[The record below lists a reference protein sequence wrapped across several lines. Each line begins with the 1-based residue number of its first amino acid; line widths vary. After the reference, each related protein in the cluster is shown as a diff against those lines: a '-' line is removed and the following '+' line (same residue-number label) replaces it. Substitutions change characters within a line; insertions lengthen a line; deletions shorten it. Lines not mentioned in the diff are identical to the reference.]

1 MNKIKEFL
9 KEYKIFFIVIIIAY
23 AVFNIKLPYYVLAP
37 GGIIPID
44 DRIETESKNDTDGS
58 INLLYVTEYDGNVSS
73 LLLSLFMK
81 NWDVEK
87 LEKVRLSNETP
98 EELHER
104 NKIMLDNSIQ
114 NAIFV
119 AYNAAGKEIEITGKK
134 NVIIGTTENNGL
146 KIGDEIISVDNI
158 EVDNINTIKNVINNT
173 EVGESI
179 KLMVERDN
187 KELEFDIP
195 VTLKNNMKIIG
206 VVMVTNY
213 EYELE
218 PDIDINFRK
227 SEGGS
232 SGGVMMAVSIYNAIT
247 ESDITK
253 GFNIAGTGTV
263 DIDGNV
269 GEIDGVKYK
278 IMGAVKNDIDIVFVP
293 SGNYEEAID
302 TKKSNNYDIEIVSID
317 TFDDVINYLENYKNS

>member
-1 MNKIKEFL
+1 MNKVKNFF
-9 KEYKIFFIVIIIAY
+9 KDYKIYFVIIIIAY
-23 AVFNIKLPYYVLAP
+23 VIFNIKLPYYVLAP

-44 DRIETESKNDTDGS
+44 DRIETDNKNNSDGS
-58 INLLYVTEYDGNVSS
+58 INLLYVTEYDGNISS

-87 LEKVRLSNETP
+87 LEEVQLSNETT

-119 AYNAAGKEIEITGKK
+119 AYNKAGKEIEITGKK
-134 NVIIGTTENNGL
+134 NIVIGITEDNDL
-146 KIGDEIISVDNI
+146 KIGDEIISVNDM
-158 EVDNINTIKNVINNT
+158 EVIDINTIKSVISNT
-173 EVGESI
+173 VVGEKI
-179 KLMVERDN
+179 KLKIKRDD

-195 VTLKNNMKIIG
+195 VTLKNNMKVIG

-213 EYELE
+213 EYELD
-218 PDIDINFRK
+218 PDIDINFKK

-247 ESDITK
+247 DSDITK
-253 GFNIAGTGTV
+253 GLNIGGTGTV

-278 IMGAVKNDIDIVFVP
+278 IMGAVKNNLDVVFVP
-293 SGNYEEAID
+293 SGNYDEAIN
-302 TKKSNNYDIEIVSID
+302 TKKRNNYDIEIVSID
-317 TFDDVINYLENYKNS
+317 NFDDVINYLEYYEK